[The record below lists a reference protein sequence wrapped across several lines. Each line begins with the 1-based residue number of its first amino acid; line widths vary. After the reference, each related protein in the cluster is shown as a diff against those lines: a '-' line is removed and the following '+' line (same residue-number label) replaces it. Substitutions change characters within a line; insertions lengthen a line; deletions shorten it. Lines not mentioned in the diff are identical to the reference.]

1 MIGKVRRGG
10 RVAGL
15 LRYLYGPGRANEH
28 VNPHLV
34 AGWREPDELELP
46 LRAGGKRDFTRLT
59 TLLRQPCAAIGE
71 AERVWHCIVRAAP
84 QDRDLTDAEWA
95 YVAREVMHRTGLA
108 PYGQEAEAVRW
119 VAVHHGDNHIHIVAT
134 IARQDGGKART
145 SNDFYRLREVCRA
158 VEAELGLRRTAPGDR
173 TAAKRPTRA
182 EREQA
187 GRRGWSQIPRET
199 LRRHVAAAAAATLST
214 EDLIA
219 RLAQVGVRVRL
230 RRRDDGEVVGYAVAL
245 DHHRTAAG
253 ALVWYGGGALA
264 ADLTWPKLRAR
275 WRRTPQDE
283 LREKVAAAARAALG
297 EQDFFRRLAEQ
308 GVLVRLRHSQTN
320 PGQVTGYAVSL
331 PGMTRTPGRDRW
343 GSGEPIWY
351 AGGRLAGWLTL
362 PRLRRRWRTGGEDW
376 ARAEREALYGEA
388 AQAASAA
395 AARIRQDPASA
406 ADAAWAAADSLRVAA
421 AALGNPVLAKAADE
435 YERAA
440 RTPYGRIPAPSPEG
454 IRLRSAVRLLA
465 LSGTMSRDTTLA
477 GVVVIGAL
485 TSLVAAVA
493 DLRRAQQRAA
503 QEAAA
508 RQAAN
513 RLLTQVTVS
522 ATPPAHLHPVRLPQ
536 DPPGQSES
544 MVREPRHGW

>member
-15 LRYLYGPGRANEH
+15 LRYLYGPGKANEH

-34 AGWREPDELELP
+34 AGWRDPDEVEP
-46 LRAGGKRDFTRLT
+46 PSRADGKRDFARLT

-95 YVAREVMHRTGLA
+95 HVAREVMHRTGLA

-134 IARQDGGKART
+134 LARQDGGKART
-145 SNDFYRLREVCRA
+145 SNDFYRLREACRA

-182 EREQA
+182 EREKA
-187 GRRGWSQIPRET
+187 GRRGWSQIPREA
-199 LRRHVAAAAAATLST
+199 LRHQVATAAAAALSP
-214 EDLIA
+214 EDFLG
-219 RLAQVGVRVRL
+219 RLAQAGVRVRL

-264 ADLTWPKLRAR
+264 ADLTWPKLCAR
-275 WRRTPQDE
+275 WRRTPRDE
-283 LREKVAAAARAALG
+283 LWEKVAVAARDARD
-297 EQDFFRRLAEQ
+297 EQELFRRLAEQ
-308 GVLVRLRHSQTN
+308 GVLVRLRHSQTR

-331 PGMTRTPGRDRW
+331 PGMTRTTDRDGR
-343 GSGEPIWY
+343 GSGEQIWY
-351 AGGRLAGWLTL
+351 AGGRLASWLTL
-362 PRLRRRWRTGGEDW
+362 PRLHRRWRTGGEDW
-376 ARAEREALYGEA
+376 TRAEREALYGEA

-395 AARIRQDPASA
+395 AARIRDDPASA
-406 ADAAWAAADSLRVAA
+406 ADAAWAAADALRVAA
-421 AALGNPVLAKAADE
+421 AALGNPVLAKAAEE

-440 RTPYGRIPAPSPEG
+440 RTPFGRIPAPSPEG
-454 IRLRSAVRLLA
+454 MRLRSAVRLLA
-465 LSGTMSRDTTLA
+465 LSGVMGRDTTLT
-477 GVVVIGAL
+477 GVVLVGAL
-485 TSLVAAVA
+485 ASLVSAVA
-493 DLRRAQQRAA
+493 DLRRVQQHAA
-503 QEAAA
+503 QAAAA

-522 ATPPAHLHPVRLPQ
+522 ATPPAHPQPVRLHQ

-544 MVREPRHGW
+544 TVREPRHAW

>member
-15 LRYLYGPGRANEH
+15 LRYLYGPGKANEH
-28 VNPHLV
+28 INPHLV
-34 AGWREPDELELP
+34 AGWRDPGELEPP
-46 LRAGGKRDFTRLT
+46 LRADGKRDFTRLT

-95 YVAREVMHRTGLA
+95 HVAREVMHGTGLA
-108 PYGQEAEAVRW
+108 PHGQEAEAVRW

-134 IARQDGGKART
+134 LARQDGGKART

-187 GRRGWSQIPRET
+187 GRRGWSQIPREA
-199 LRRHVAAAAAATLST
+199 LRRQVAVAAAAALSP
-214 EDLIA
+214 EDFLA
-219 RLAQVGVRVRL
+219 RLAEVGVRVRL
-230 RRRDDGEVVGYAVAL
+230 RRRDDGEVAGYAVAL
-245 DHHRTAAG
+245 AHHRTAAG

-264 ADLTWPKLRAR
+264 PDLTWPKLCGR
-275 WRRTPQDE
+275 WRRPPRDE
-283 LREKVAAAARAALG
+283 LREKVAAAARDARS
-297 EQDFFRRLAEQ
+297 EQEFFRRLAEQ

-331 PGMTRTPGRDRW
+331 PGMTRTADRDGR
-343 GSGEPIWY
+343 GSGEQIWY
-351 AGGRLAGWLTL
+351 AGGRLADWLTL
-362 PRLRRRWRTGGEDW
+362 PLLRRRWRTGEDGW
-376 ARAEREALYGEA
+376 TRAEREALYGEA

-395 AARIRQDPASA
+395 AARIRQHPASA
-406 ADAAWAAADSLRVAA
+406 ADAAWAAADVLRVAA
-421 AALGNPVLAKAADE
+421 AALGNPVLAKAAEE

-440 RTPYGRIPAPSPEG
+440 RTAYGRIPAPSPEG
-454 IRLRSAVRLLA
+454 VRLRSAVRLLA
-465 LSGTMSRDTTLA
+465 LSDVIGTETTLA
-477 GVVVIGAL
+477 GVVLVGAL
-485 TSLVAAVA
+485 ASLVTAVA
-493 DLRRAQQRAA
+493 DLRRAQHAA
-503 QEAAA
+503 QATAAH
-508 RQAAN
+508 QAAN

-522 ATPPAHLHPVRLPQ
+522 ATPPAHPQPVQLRQ
-536 DPPGQSES
+536 DSPGQPGSTA
-544 MVREPRHGW
+544 REPRHGW